1 MRGSPDNVGR
11 RHRSITL
18 RAAAVLVGLL
28 GLGSCVGADNA
39 ARSEPFDRAVAAQ
52 MFSAR
57 YEGIAAYYVDAV
69 PPDAIALG
77 ALAGVAKLAPPLHS
91 ETRDG
96 PLSHPVHRHPGPAL
110 R

>member
-39 ARSEPFDRAVAAQ
+39 ARSEHFDRAVAAQ
-52 MFSAR
+52 LFSAGS
-57 YEGIAAYYVDAV
+57 EGIAEYYVDAV
-69 PPDAIALG
+69 PTDAIALG
-77 ALAGVAKLAPPLHS
+77 ALPGVARLDPSPTHEPRA
-91 ETRDG
+91 G
-96 PLSHPVHRHPGPAL
+96 PIARE
-110 R
+110 